1 MLSEDDSSSV
11 STLKTGETQGK
22 NIVTEYRARA
32 SGPKSTGVPFLPT
45 YLPSSLSLFLL
56 SSSFPFLSFLFPSFL
71 LSSQQRVM
79 NLLDSSKASS
89 LPTSSLHTGT
99 YKNRATTLG

>member
-1 MLSEDDSSSV
+1 
-11 STLKTGETQGK
+11 
-22 NIVTEYRARA
+22 
-32 SGPKSTGVPFLPT
+32 
-45 YLPSSLSLFLL
+45 
-56 SSSFPFLSFLFPSFL
+56 
-71 LSSQQRVM
+71 M